1 MHSAETRQRLSLLFP
16 EIRTPIIFILFFSII
31 VVATTSGIPI
41 QVTAKKKMMMIT
53 TPIFPPS
60 SLNDNGVL
68 NGQAIANNSSNN
80 TSSLNITNMV
90 EGNNNNNNNN
100 NGTNPSYLIYENPAD
115 RINMTYPSNWQKI
128 EYPAGAMSYGVGHRI
143 IANFLAPLNSSD
155 NWRESMTIQVSSQS
169 DVKNI
174 IPQNATATIT
184 KLGDHRAFKLEYTSN
199 QRMYLNSNLSNFNTI
214 NLKIMQVWTTI
225 GDNTYLL
232 TYTAEAS
239 KYQQYLPVIQRMLNS
254 FKVS

>member
-16 EIRTPIIFILFFSII
+16 KIRNLIIFTIFFSIV

-41 QVTAKKKMMMIT
+41 QAGAKKKTMMIT
-53 TPIFPPS
+53 TPISPPS
-60 SLNDNGVL
+60 SLIDNGIL
-68 NGQAIANNSSNN
+68 NGLAIDNNNNDSNP
-80 TSSLNITNMV
+80 SPLNITNMI
-90 EGNNNNNNNN
+90 EDNNND
-100 NGTNPSYLIYENPAD
+100 TNPSYLIYENPAD

-128 EYPAGAMSYGVGHRI
+128 EYPAGAMGYGVGHRI

-155 NWRESMTIQVSSQS
+155 NWRGSMTIQVSSQS

-174 IPQNATATIT
+174 IPQNATTTIT
-184 KLGDHRAFKLEYTSN
+184 NLGDHRAFKLEYTSN
-199 QRMYLNSNLSNFNTI
+199 QRMYLNRNLSNFNTI

-239 KYQQYLPVIQRMLNS
+239 KYQQYLPVIQIMLNS

>member
-1 MHSAETRQRLSLLFP
+1 MHSAETRQRISLLFP
-16 EIRTPIIFILFFSII
+16 EIRTLIIFIIFFSI

-41 QVTAKKKMMMIT
+41 QATAKKKMMMMMMIT
-53 TPIFPPS
+53 TPISPPS

-68 NGQAIANNSSNN
+68 NSKAIANNSSSN
-80 TSSLNITNMV
+80 TSSLNITNMIK
-90 EGNNNNNNNN
+90 GDNNNNN

-143 IANFLAPLNSSD
+143 IANFLAPLSSTD
-155 NWRESMTIQVSSQS
+155 NWRGSMTIQASSQS

>member
-16 EIRTPIIFILFFSII
+16 KIRNLIIFTIFFSIV

-41 QVTAKKKMMMIT
+41 QAGAKKKMMMIT
-53 TPIFPPS
+53 TPISHPS
-60 SLNDNGVL
+60 SLIDNGIL
-68 NGQAIANNSSNN
+68 NGQAIENNNNDSNP
-80 TSSLNITNMV
+80 SSLNITKMV
-90 EGNNNNNNNN
+90 QGNNNNNNDV
-100 NGTNPSYLIYENPAD
+100 TNSSYLVYENPAD

-128 EYPAGAMSYGVGHRI
+128 EYPSGAMGYGVGHRI
-143 IANFLAPLNSSD
+143 IANFLAPLSSSD
-155 NWRESMTIQVSSQS
+155 NWRASMTIQVSSQS

-184 KLGDHRAFKLEYTSN
+184 NLGDHRAFKLEYTSN
-199 QRMYLNSNLSNFNTI
+199 QRMYLNRNLSNFNTI

-239 KYQQYLPVIQRMLNS
+239 KYQQYLPVIQKMLNS

>member
-16 EIRTPIIFILFFSII
+16 KIRNLIIFTIFFSIV

-41 QVTAKKKMMMIT
+41 QAGAKKKMMMIT
-53 TPIFPPS
+53 TPISSPS
-60 SLNDNGVL
+60 SLIDNGIL
-68 NGQAIANNSSNN
+68 NGQAIDNNNHDNS
-80 TSSLNITNMV
+80 SSLNIANMV
-90 EGNNNNNNNN
+90 EGNNNNNNNV
-100 NGTNPSYLIYENPAD
+100 TNPSYLIYENPAD

-128 EYPAGAMSYGVGHRI
+128 EYPAGAMGYGVGHRI
-143 IANFLAPLNSSD
+143 IANFLAPLSFAD
-155 NWRESMTIQVSSQS
+155 NWRASMTIQVSGQS

-174 IPQNATATIT
+174 MPQNATATIT
-184 KLGDHRAFKLEYTSN
+184 NLGGHRAFKLEYTSN
-199 QRMYLNSNLSNFNTI
+199 QRMYLNRNLSNFNAI

>member
-16 EIRTPIIFILFFSII
+16 KIRNLIIFTIFFSIV
-31 VVATTSGIPI
+31 VVATTGGIPI
-41 QVTAKKKMMMIT
+41 QAGAKKKTMMIT
-53 TPIFPPS
+53 TPISPPS
-60 SLNDNGVL
+60 SLIDNGIL
-68 NGQAIANNSSNN
+68 NGLAIDNNNNDSNP
-80 TSSLNITNMV
+80 SPLNITNMI
-90 EGNNNNNNNN
+90 EDNNND
-100 NGTNPSYLIYENPAD
+100 TNPSYLIYENPAD

-128 EYPAGAMSYGVGHRI
+128 EYPAGAMGYGVGHRI

-155 NWRESMTIQVSSQS
+155 NWRGSMTIQVSSQS

-174 IPQNATATIT
+174 IPQNATTTIT
-184 KLGDHRAFKLEYTSN
+184 NLGDHRAFKLEYTSN
-199 QRMYLNSNLSNFNTI
+199 QRMYLNRNLSNFNTI

-239 KYQQYLPVIQRMLNS
+239 KYQQYLPVIQIMLNS

>member
-1 MHSAETRQRLSLLFP
+1 MHRAETRQRLSLLFP
-16 EIRTPIIFILFFSII
+16 EIRTLIIFIIFFSII

-41 QVTAKKKMMMIT
+41 QATAKKKMMMIT
-53 TPIFPPS
+53 TPISPPS

-68 NGQAIANNSSNN
+68 NGQAIVNNSSNP
-80 TSSLNITNMV
+80 SSPTITNMV
-90 EGNNNNNNNN
+90 EGNNNNDNNV
-100 NGTNPSYLIYENPAD
+100 TNPSYLIYENPAD
-115 RINMTYPSNWQKI
+115 RINMTYPSSWQKI
-128 EYPAGAMSYGVGHRI
+128 EYPAGAMGYGVGHRI
-143 IANFLAPLNSSD
+143 IANFLVPLNPSD
-155 NWRESMTIQVSSQS
+155 NWRASMTIQVSSQS

-184 KLGDHRAFKLEYTSN
+184 NLGDHRAFKLEYTSN
-199 QRMYLNSNLSNFNTI
+199 QRMYLNRNLSNFNTI